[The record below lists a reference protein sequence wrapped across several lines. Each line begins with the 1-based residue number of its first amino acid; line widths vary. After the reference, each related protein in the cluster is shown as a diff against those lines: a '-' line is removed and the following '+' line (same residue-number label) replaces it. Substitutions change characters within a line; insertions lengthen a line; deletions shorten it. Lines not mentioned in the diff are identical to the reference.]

1 MDRRMGDVS
10 HFEIP
15 QLPDLTQIVANSP
28 EMRAAR
34 NTAALVEEASKQR
47 AMMADQQRL
56 LVEQQ
61 ALTTQLIVLL
71 RAAAERDVLAATADD
86 RRYRLN
92 VVIAFLCVALGAVL
106 ARFLGV

>member
-1 MDRRMGDVS
+1 MGQ
-10 HFEIP
+10 FEAP
-15 QLPDLTQIVANSP
+15 YFPDLKQVMANTP

-47 AMMADQQRL
+47 SMMADQQRL

-71 RAAAERDVLAATADD
+71 QAAADRDVMAATADD

-92 VVIAFLCVALGAVL
+92 VFIAFLCVALGAVL
-106 ARFLGV
+106 ARILGG